1 MLDALR
7 RASRT
12 WVAKAL
18 LIVLVGSFAV
28 WGVSSSLVTGT
39 SSAVVTVGDVK
50 VSPTDFRLAY
60 ERQVATMSQRFGTRL
75 NAEQARA
82 FGVENQV
89 FAELVAG
96 AALDQLSRDM
106 NLGLS
111 EGRLAQLIADD
122 PAFRGVNGQF
132 DRMAFSAVLRNAG
145 LRENDYINNRSQVAI
160 RTQVVEAVSDGY
172 KAPEV
177 LTNALR
183 QYRNEARTIDFLL
196 LSNANIDPVKAPG
209 DDVLAPWFETN
220 KAKYRAPEFRKIVY
234 VALEPKD
241 IVDTAA
247 ITDEALKADYESS
260 KEKYRTPATRTIEQ
274 LTFADRAAA
283 DAAAAKLASGT
294 TFDAL
299 FTEQGKTA
307 ADVLLGDFAQ
317 TNVPDQKLAEPA
329 FAVTENGGT
338 TPVIDGTFG
347 PIILRI
353 TNIRP
358 ENLKTFDEVKE
369 ELRNELALSEAANG
383 ILAVHDRIED
393 SRAEG
398 LSLAEAA
405 AKNNLKAVSIDAIDA
420 QGNDQKGEEINGL
433 PEKAALLAE
442 VFKTEVGTET
452 QPLNVGREGYAW
464 FEVLDVIPDR
474 DRTLDEVRERVI
486 IDWTAEQQR
495 QTLAKKAEELA
506 ERVRKGGDLAA
517 IATELGMAVENKTGL
532 HRGAQDPVLGPAAVS
547 AAFAGPVG
555 HVANTPGVDGEG
567 QILLK
572 VTEVNADATT
582 DALANDDQQIAA
594 VAGVSGDDILDQ
606 MVSALQTAYGV
617 SINRTLAE
625 QSIAR

>member
-7 RASRT
+7 RASQT

-18 LIVLVGSFAV
+18 LILLVGSFAV

-39 SSAVVTVGDVK
+39 ASAVVQVGDVK

-60 ERQVATMSQRFGTRL
+60 ERQVGAMSQRLGMRL

-82 FGVENQV
+82 FGIENQV

-111 EGRLAQLIADD
+111 DGRLARLIADD
-122 PAFRGVNGQF
+122 PAFRGAGGQF
-132 DRMAFSAVLRNAG
+132 DRMAFSAILRNAG

-172 KAPEV
+172 KAPDV
-177 LTNALR
+177 LTDALR

-209 DDVLAPWFETN
+209 DDVLAPWFEEN
-220 KAKYRAPEFRKIVY
+220 KAKYRAPEYRKIVY
-234 VALEPKD
+234 VSLEPKD
-241 IVDTAA
+241 VADTAA
-247 ITDEALKADYESS
+247 ITDEALQADYE
-260 KEKYRTPATRTIEQ
+260 KNKAKYRTPATRTVEQ

-283 DAAAAKLASGT
+283 DDAAARLAAGT
-294 TFDAL
+294 SFDAIVA
-299 FTEQGKTA
+299 EQGKTA
-307 ADVLLGDFAQ
+307 SDVLLGDFTEA
-317 TNVPDQKLAEPA
+317 TVPDQKLAGPA
-329 FAVTENGGT
+329 FAVAENGGT

-347 PIILRI
+347 PIILRV

-358 ENLKTFDEVKE
+358 ETVKTFDDVKE
-369 ELRNELALSEAANG
+369 ELRGELALAEAADG
-383 ILAVHDRIED
+383 ILAVHDRLED

-398 LSLAEAA
+398 LTLAEAA
-405 AKNNLKAVSIDAIDA
+405 AKNNLKAVTIEAIDA
-420 QGNDQKGEEINGL
+420 QGNDQKGEEVSGL
-433 PEKAALLAE
+433 PEKTALLDE

-486 IDWTAEQQR
+486 ADWTAEQQR
-495 QTLAKKAEELA
+495 QALARKAEELA

-517 IATELGMAVENKTGL
+517 IAGELGMAVENKTGL
-532 HRGAQDPVLGPAAVS
+532 HRSADDPVLGPAAVA
-547 AAFAGPVG
+547 AAFGGPVG
-555 HVANTPGVDGEG
+555 HVASTPGVNGEG

-572 VTEVNADATT
+572 VTEVDEAAT
-582 DALANDDQQIAA
+582 DAFANDEQQIVA
-594 VAGVSGDDILDQ
+594 VARASGDDILDQ
-606 MVSALQTAYGV
+606 MVNSLQTAYGV

-625 QSIAR
+625 QSLAR

>member
-7 RASRT
+7 RASQT

-18 LIVLVGSFAV
+18 LILLVGSFAV

-39 SSAVVTVGDVK
+39 SSAVVQVGDVK

-60 ERQVATMSQRFGTRL
+60 ERQVGAISQRLGMRL

-82 FGVENQV
+82 FGIENQV

-122 PAFRGVNGQF
+122 PAFRGAGGQF
-132 DRMAFSAVLRNAG
+132 DRTAFSAILRNAG
-145 LRENDYINNRSQVAI
+145 LREADYITNRSQVAI

-172 KAPEV
+172 KAPAV
-177 LTNALR
+177 LTEALR
-183 QYRNEARTIDFLL
+183 QYRNEGRTIDFLL

-209 DDVLAPWFETN
+209 DDVLAPWFEEN
-220 KAKYRAPEFRKIVY
+220 KAKYRAPEYRKIVY
-234 VALEPKD
+234 VSLEPKD
-241 IVDTAA
+241 IADTAA
-247 ITDEALKADYESS
+247 ITDEAVRADYE
-260 KEKYRTPATRTIEQ
+260 KNKDKYRTPATRTVEQ

-283 DAAAAKLASGT
+283 DAAAAKIAAGT
-294 TFDAL
+294 SFDAIVA
-299 FTEQGKTA
+299 EQGKTA
-307 ADVLLGDFAQ
+307 SDVLLGDFNEA
-317 TNVPDQKLAEPA
+317 NLPDQKLAAPA
-329 FAVTENGGT
+329 FAVAENGGT

-347 PIILRI
+347 PIILRV

-358 ENLKTFDEVKE
+358 ETVKSFDEVKE
-369 ELRNELALSEAANG
+369 ELRSELALAEAADS

-405 AKNNLKAVSIDAIDA
+405 EKNNLKAVTVEAVDA
-420 QGNDQKGEEINGL
+420 QGNDQKGEEVNGL
-433 PEKAALLAE
+433 PEEAALLAE

-452 QPLNVGREGYAW
+452 QPINVGREGYAW
-464 FEVLDVIPDR
+464 FEVLDIVPDR
-474 DRTLDEVRERVI
+474 DRTLDEVRERVVA
-486 IDWTAEQQR
+486 DWTAEQQR
-495 QTLAKKAEELA
+495 QALARKAQELA
-506 ERVRKGGDLAA
+506 ERLRKGGDLAA
-517 IATELGMAVENKTGL
+517 IAGELGIAVENKTGL
-532 HRGAQDPVLGPAAVS
+532 HRGAEDPVLGPSAVA

-555 HVANTPGVDGEG
+555 HVASAPGVDGEG

-572 VTEVNADATT
+572 VTEVNDTAS
-582 DALANDDQQIAA
+582 DALSNDEQQIEA
-594 VAGVSGDDILDQ
+594 VARASGDDILDQ
-606 MVSALQTAYGV
+606 MVSALQTTYGV
-617 SINRTLAE
+617 SINRALAE
-625 QSIAR
+625 QSLTR

>member
-7 RASRT
+7 RSSQT

-18 LIVLVGSFAV
+18 LIILVGSFAV
-28 WGVSSSLVTGT
+28 WGVSSSIVTGA
-39 SSAVVTVGDVK
+39 SNAVVTVGDVK

-60 ERQVATMSQRFGTRL
+60 ERQVATMSQRFGMRL
-75 NAEQARA
+75 NAEQACA
-82 FGVENQV
+82 FGIENQV

-172 KAPEV
+172 KAPGV
-177 LTNALR
+177 LMDALR

-209 DDVLAPWFETN
+209 DDVLAPWFEQN
-220 KAKYRAPEFRKIVY
+220 KAKYRAPEYRKIVY

-241 IVDTAA
+241 IMDAAA
-247 ITDEALKADYESS
+247 ITDETLKADYEKN

-274 LTFADRAAA
+274 LTFADKAAA
-283 DAAAAKLASGT
+283 DAAAAKLAAGT
-294 TFDAL
+294 TFDSL
-299 FTEQGKTA
+299 ITEQGKTA
-307 ADVLLGDFAQ
+307 ADVLLGDFTMA
-317 TNVPDQKLAEPA
+317 NVPDQTLAEPA
-329 FAVTENGGT
+329 FAVAANGGT
-338 TPVIDGTFG
+338 TPVIAGTFG
-347 PIILRI
+347 PIILRV

-358 ENLKTFDEVKE
+358 EVLKTFDEVKE
-369 ELRNELALSEAANG
+369 ELRTELALAEAANG
-383 ILAVHDRIED
+383 ILAVHDRMED

-398 LSLAEAA
+398 LGLAEAA
-405 AKNNLKAVSIDAIDA
+405 AKNNLKAVTVDAVDA
-420 QGNDQKGEEINGL
+420 QGTDQKGEEVTGL
-433 PEKAALLAE
+433 PEETALLAE
-442 VFKTEVGTET
+442 VFKTDVGTET

-474 DRTLDEVRERVI
+474 DRTLDEVRDRAI
-486 IDWTAEQQR
+486 ADWTAEQQR

-506 ERVRKGGDLAA
+506 ERVRKGGDLPA
-517 IATELGMAVENKTGL
+517 IATELGMVVENKQGL
-532 HRGAQDPVLGPAAVS
+532 HRGADDPVLGQAAVA

-555 HVANTPGVDGEG
+555 HVASTPGVNGEG

-572 VTEVNADATT
+572 VTEVNTDAAV
-582 DALANDDQQIAA
+582 DALANDERQIEA
-594 VAGVSGDDILDQ
+594 VGRASGDDILDQ
-606 MVSALQTAYGV
+606 MVSSLQTAYGV

>member
-18 LIVLVGSFAV
+18 LILLVGSFAV

-39 SSAVVTVGDVK
+39 ANSVVTVGDVK

-132 DRMAFSAVLRNAG
+132 DRMAFSSVLRNAG

-183 QYRNEARTIDFLL
+183 QYRNEARTIDYLL

-220 KAKYRAPEFRKIVY
+220 KAKYRAPEYRRFVY
-234 VALEPKD
+234 VSLEPKD

-247 ITDEALKADYESS
+247 ITDEVLKADYD
-260 KEKYRTPATRTIEQ
+260 KNVDKYRTPATRTIEQ
-274 LTFADRAAA
+274 LTFKDRAAA

-299 FTEQGKTA
+299 VAEEGKTA
-307 ADVLLGDFAQ
+307 ADVLLGDFTQA
-317 TNVPDQKLAEPA
+317 NVPDQKFAEPA
-329 FAVTENGGT
+329 FAVAQDGGT

-347 PIILRI
+347 PIILRV

-358 ENLKTFDEVKE
+358 ENVKTFDEVKE
-369 ELRNELALSEAANG
+369 ELRNELALSEAADG
-383 ILAVHDRIED
+383 LLSVHDRLED

-398 LSLAEAA
+398 LSLIEAA
-405 AKNNLKAVSIDAIDA
+405 QQNNLKAVTIDAIDA
-420 QGNDQKGEEINGL
+420 QGADQKGEDVTGL
-433 PEKAALLAE
+433 PEQAALLGE
-442 VFKTEVGTET
+442 VFKTEVGMET
-452 QPLNVGREGYAW
+452 QPINVGREGYAW

-474 DRTLDEVRERVI
+474 DRTLEEVRDRVVA
-486 IDWTAEQQR
+486 DWTAEQQR

-506 ERVRKGGDLAA
+506 ERVRKGGDIAA
-517 IATELGMAVENKTGL
+517 VAGELGIAVENKTGL
-532 HRGAQDPVLGPAAVS
+532 HRGAQDPVLSADAVA

-567 QILLK
+567 QILIK
-572 VTEVNADATT
+572 VTEVNTDATS
-582 DALANDDQQIAA
+582 DALSNEDQQIAA
-594 VAGVSGDDILDQ
+594 VARASGDDILDQ
-606 MVSALQTAYGV
+606 MVSSLQTTYGV

>member
-247 ITDEALKADYESS
+247 ITDEALQADYESS

-474 DRTLDEVRERVI
+474 DRTLDEVRERVV

-517 IATELGMAVENKTGL
+517 IATELGMVVENKTGL

>member
-247 ITDEALKADYESS
+247 ITDEALQADYETN

-317 TNVPDQKLAEPA
+317 TNVPDHKLAEPA

-433 PEKAALLAE
+433 PEKAALLGE
-442 VFKTEVGTET
+442 IFKTEVGTET

-486 IDWTAEQQR
+486 VDWTAEQQR

-506 ERVRKGGDLAA
+506 ERVRKGGDLAT
-517 IATELGMAVENKTGL
+517 IATELGMVVENKTGL

-625 QSIAR
+625 QSITR

>member
-1 MLDALR
+1 MLEVLR
-7 RASRT
+7 KGAQT

-18 LIVLVGSFAV
+18 MIVLVGSFAV
-28 WGVSSSLVTGT
+28 WGVSSSLVTGA
-39 SSAVVTVGDVK
+39 SNAVVKVGDVS

-60 ERQVATMSQRFGTRL
+60 ERQVSTMSQRLGTRL

-122 PAFRGVNGQF
+122 PAFKGVNGQF
-132 DRMAFSAVLRNAG
+132 DRTAFSAILRNAG
-145 LRENDYINNRSQVAI
+145 LRENDYINNRSQVAV
-160 RTQVVEAVSDGY
+160 RTQIVEAVSDGY
-172 KAPEV
+172 KAPEA
-177 LTNALR
+177 LTEALR
-183 QYRNEARTIDFLL
+183 QYRNESRTIDFLL
-196 LSNANIDPVKAPG
+196 LSNANIDPIKTPG
-209 DDVLAPWFETN
+209 DDVLAPWFEQN
-220 KAKYRAPEFRKIVY
+220 KAKYRAPEFRKFVY

-241 IVDTAA
+241 IMDTAA
-247 ITDEALKADYESS
+247 ITDEALKAEYERI
-260 KEKYRTPATRTIEQ
+260 KDKFRTPATRTIEQ
-274 LTFADRAAA
+274 LTFKDRASA

-299 FTEQGKTA
+299 VSAESKTA
-307 ADVLLGDFAQ
+307 ADVLLGDFTQ
-317 TNVPDQKLAEPA
+317 TNVPDPKLAEPA
-329 FAVTENGGT
+329 FAVAENGGT

-347 PIILRI
+347 PIILRV

-358 ENLKTFDEVKE
+358 EITKTFDEVKD
-369 ELRNELALSEAANG
+369 ELRNELALTEAANG

-398 LSLAEAA
+398 LSLVEAA
-405 AKNNLKAVSIDAIDA
+405 AKNNLKAVTVEAADA
-420 QGNDQKGEEINGL
+420 QGNDQKGEEIAGL
-433 PEKAALLAE
+433 PEESVLLGE
-442 VFKTEVGTET
+442 VFKTDVGMET
-452 QPLNVGREGYAW
+452 QPVNVGREGYAW

-474 DRTLDEVRERVI
+474 DRTLDEVRERVVA
-486 IDWTAEQQR
+486 DWTAEQQR
-495 QTLAKKAEELA
+495 QTLAKKTEELA

-517 IATELGMAVENKTGL
+517 IASELGLTVENKAGL
-532 HRGAQDPVLGPAAVS
+532 HRGAQDPVLSPATVA

-555 HVANTPGVDGEG
+555 TVANTPGLDGEG

-572 VTEVNADATT
+572 VTEVNTQATT
-582 DALANDDQQIAA
+582 DALANDEQQILA
-594 VAGVSGDDILDQ
+594 VARVSGDDILDQ
-606 MVSALQTAYGV
+606 MVSALQTSYGV

>member
-7 RASRT
+7 RASQT

-39 SSAVVTVGDVK
+39 SNSVVTVGDVK

-132 DRMAFSAVLRNAG
+132 DRMAFSSVLRNAG

-172 KAPEV
+172 KAPAV
-177 LTNALR
+177 LTEALR
-183 QYRNEARTIDFLL
+183 QYRNEARTIDYLL

-209 DDVLAPWFETN
+209 DDVLAPWFEQN
-220 KAKYRAPEFRKIVY
+220 KAKYRAPEYRKFVY
-234 VALEPKD
+234 LALEPKD
-241 IVDTAA
+241 ILDTAA
-247 ITDEALKADYESS
+247 ITDEALQADYEKN
-260 KEKYRTPATRTIEQ
+260 KEKYRTPETRTIEQ

-283 DAAAAKLASGT
+283 DAAATKLTAGT

-299 FTEQGKTA
+299 ITEQGKTP
-307 ADVLLGDFAQ
+307 ADVVLGDFTKA
-317 TNVPDQKLAEPA
+317 NVPDQKFAEPA
-329 FAVTENGGT
+329 FAVAADGGT

-347 PIILRI
+347 PIILRV

-358 ENLKTFDEVKE
+358 EVLKSFDEVKE
-369 ELRNELALSEAANG
+369 ELRNELALSEAADG

-398 LSLAEAA
+398 LTLAEAA
-405 AKNNLKAVSIDAIDA
+405 AKNNLKAVTIEAIDA

-433 PEKAALLAE
+433 PEKAALVGE
-442 VFKTEVGTET
+442 IFKTDVGTET
-452 QPLNVGREGYAW
+452 QPVNVGREGYAW

-474 DRTLDEVRERVI
+474 DRTLDEVRDRVVA
-486 IDWTAEQQR
+486 DWTAEQQR
-495 QTLAKKAEELA
+495 QALAAKAGELA
-506 ERVRKGGDLAA
+506 ERVRKGGDLAT
-517 IATELGMAVENKTGL
+517 IAGELGIAVENKIGL
-532 HRGAQDPVLGPAAVS
+532 HRGAQDPVLGPAAVA

-555 HVANTPGVDGEG
+555 YVVNTPGVDGEG

-572 VTEVNADATT
+572 VTEANADTAT
-582 DALANDDQQIAA
+582 DALSNDEQQIAA
-594 VAGVSGDDILDQ
+594 VARASGDDILDQ

>member
-1 MLDALR
+1 MLEALR
-7 RASRT
+7 RSSQT

-39 SSAVVTVGDVK
+39 ANSVVTVGDVS

-60 ERQVATMSQRFGTRL
+60 ERQVATMSQRFGMRL

-82 FGVENQV
+82 FGIENQV

-132 DRMAFSAVLRNAG
+132 DRLAFSSVLRNAG

-172 KAPEV
+172 KAPDV
-177 LTNALR
+177 LTEALR
-183 QYRNEARTIDFLL
+183 QYRNEARTIDYLI
-196 LSNANIDPVKAPG
+196 LSNANIDPVKAPA
-209 DDVLAPWFETN
+209 DDVLAPWFEQN
-220 KAKYRAPEFRKIVY
+220 KAKYRAPEYRKVVY

-241 IVDTAA
+241 IMDAAA
-247 ITDEALKADYESS
+247 ITDEALQADYEKT

-299 FTEQGKTA
+299 VAEQGKTA
-307 ADVLLGDFAQ
+307 TDVLLGDFTQA
-317 TNVPDQKLAEPA
+317 NVPDQKFAEPA
-329 FAVTENGGT
+329 FAVAADGGT

-347 PIILRI
+347 PIILRV
-353 TNIRP
+353 TNIKP

-369 ELRNELALSEAANG
+369 ELRSELALSEAADG
-383 ILAVHDRIED
+383 ILAVHDRMED

-398 LSLAEAA
+398 LGLAEAA
-405 AKNNLKAVSIDAIDA
+405 AKNNLKAVTIDGIDA
-420 QGNDQKGEEINGL
+420 QGNDQKGEEVNSL
-433 PEKAALLAE
+433 PEKAALLGE
-442 VFKTEVGTET
+442 IFKTDVGTET
-452 QPLNVGREGYAW
+452 QPINVGREGYAW

-474 DRTLDEVRERVI
+474 DRTLDEVRDRVVA
-486 IDWTAEQQR
+486 DWTAEQQR

-506 ERVRKGGDLAA
+506 ERVRKGGDLTA
-517 IATELGMAVENKTGL
+517 IAGELGMAVETKAGL
-532 HRGAQDPVLGPAAVS
+532 HRSAQDPVLSPVAVA

-572 VTEVNADATT
+572 VTQVTADSAT
-582 DALANDDQQIAA
+582 DALSNEEQQIVA
-594 VAGVSGDDILDQ
+594 VARASGDDILDQ

-625 QSIAR
+625 QSLAR

>member
-247 ITDEALKADYESS
+247 ITDEALQADYETN

-274 LTFADRAAA
+274 LTFTDRAAA

-433 PEKAALLAE
+433 TEKAALLGE
-442 VFKTEVGTET
+442 IFKTEVGTET
-452 QPLNVGREGYAW
+452 QPLNIGREGYAW

-486 IDWTAEQQR
+486 VDWTAEQQR

-506 ERVRKGGDLAA
+506 ERVRKGGDLAT
-517 IATELGMAVENKTGL
+517 IATELGMVVENKTGL

-625 QSIAR
+625 QSITR

>member
-247 ITDEALKADYESS
+247 ITDEALQADYETN

-433 PEKAALLAE
+433 PEKAALLGE
-442 VFKTEVGTET
+442 IFKTEVGTET

-464 FEVLDVIPDR
+464 FEVLEVIPDR

-486 IDWTAEQQR
+486 VDWTAEQQR

-506 ERVRKGGDLAA
+506 ERVRKGGDLAT
-517 IATELGMAVENKTGL
+517 IATELGMVVENKTGL

-625 QSIAR
+625 QSITR

>member
-7 RASRT
+7 RSSQT

-39 SSAVVTVGDVK
+39 NSSVITVGDVK

-60 ERQVATMSQRFGTRL
+60 ERQVATMSQRFGMRL

-82 FGVENQV
+82 FGIENQV

-111 EGRLAQLIADD
+111 EGRLARLIADD

-132 DRMAFSAVLRNAG
+132 DRMAFSSVLRNAG

-172 KAPEV
+172 KAPDV

-183 QYRNEARTIDFLL
+183 QYRSEARTIDYLI

-209 DDVLAPWFETN
+209 DDVLAPWFEQN
-220 KAKYRAPEFRKIVY
+220 KAKYRAPEYRKFAY

-247 ITDEALKADYESS
+247 ITDEAVQADYD
-260 KEKYRTPATRTIEQ
+260 KNKDKYRTPAMRTIEQ

-283 DAAAAKLASGT
+283 DAAAAKLAAGT

-299 FTEQGKTA
+299 VAEQGKTA
-307 ADVLLGDFAQ
+307 ADVLLGDFTEA
-317 TNVPDQKLAEPA
+317 NVPDQKFAAPA
-329 FAVTENGGT
+329 FAVAADGGT

-347 PIILRI
+347 PIILRV

-358 ENLKTFDEVKE
+358 ETVKTFDEVKE
-369 ELRNELALSEAANG
+369 ELRTELALSEAADG
-383 ILAVHDRIED
+383 ILAVHDRMED
-393 SRAEG
+393 ARAEG
-398 LSLAEAA
+398 LSLTEAA
-405 AKNNLKAVSIDAIDA
+405 AKNNLKAVTVDAADA

-433 PEKAALLAE
+433 PEEATLLGE
-442 VFKTEVGTET
+442 VFKTDVGTET
-452 QPLNVGREGYAW
+452 QPINVGREGYAW

-474 DRTLDEVRERVI
+474 DRALDEVRDRVVA
-486 IDWTAEQQR
+486 DWTAEQQR
-495 QTLAKKAEELA
+495 QALAKKAEELA
-506 ERVRKGGDLAA
+506 ERVRKGGDMAA
-517 IATELGMAVENKTGL
+517 IAGELGMAVENKVGL
-532 HRGAQDPVLGPAAVS
+532 NRGAQDPVLSPAAVA
-547 AAFAGPVG
+547 AAFGGPVG

-572 VTEVNADATT
+572 VTQVNTDTAT
-582 DALANDDQQIAA
+582 DALSGDEQQIAA
-594 VAGVSGDDILDQ
+594 VARASGDDILDQ
-606 MVSALQTAYGV
+606 MVSALQASYGV

>member
-1 MLDALR
+1 MLESLR
-7 RASRT
+7 RASQT

-28 WGVSSSLVTGT
+28 WGVSSSLVTGA
-39 SSAVVTVGDVK
+39 SNAVITVGDVK

-60 ERQVATMSQRFGTRL
+60 ERQVGAMSQRLGMRL

-82 FGVENQV
+82 FGIENQV

-96 AALDQLSRDM
+96 AALDQLSQDM

-132 DRMAFSAVLRNAG
+132 DRTAFSAILRNAG
-145 LRENDYINNRSQVAI
+145 LRENDYIANRSQVAI

-183 QYRNEARTIDFLL
+183 QYRNEARSIDFLL

-209 DDVLAPWFETN
+209 DDVLAPWFEKN
-220 KAKYRAPEFRKIVY
+220 KAKYRAPEYRKFVY

-241 IVDTAA
+241 IADTAA
-247 ITDEALKADYESS
+247 ITDEALQADYEKS
-260 KEKYRTPATRTIEQ
+260 KDKYRTPATRTIEQ

-283 DAAAAKLASGT
+283 DAAVAKLAAGT
-294 TFDAL
+294 TFDAIVA
-299 FTEQGKTA
+299 EQGKTA
-307 ADVLLGDFAQ
+307 ADVLLGDFTE
-317 TNVPDQKLAEPA
+317 TNVPDQKLAAPA
-329 FAVTENGGT
+329 FAVAQDGGT

-347 PIILRI
+347 PIILRV

-358 ENLKTFDEVKE
+358 ETLKTFDEVKD
-369 ELRNELALSEAANG
+369 ELRNELALSEAADG

-405 AKNNLKAVSIDAIDA
+405 TKNSLKAVTIDAIDA
-420 QGNDQKGEEINGL
+420 QGNDQKGEEVAGL
-433 PEKAALLAE
+433 PEKAALIGE

-464 FEVLDVIPDR
+464 YEVLDVIPDR
-474 DRTLDEVRERVI
+474 DRTLEEVRDRVVA
-486 IDWTAEQQR
+486 DWTAEQQR
-495 QTLAKKAEELA
+495 LALGKKAEELA

-517 IATELGMAVENKTGL
+517 IAGELGMAVENKTGL
-532 HRGAQDPVLGPAAVS
+532 HRGAEDPVLGPAAVA
-547 AAFAGPVG
+547 AAFGGPLG

-572 VTEVNADATT
+572 VTEVNDAAT
-582 DALANDDQQIAA
+582 DALTNDEQQIAA
-594 VAGVSGDDILDQ
+594 VARASGDDILDQ
-606 MVSALQTAYGV
+606 MVSSLQTAYGV

-625 QSIAR
+625 QSLAR

>member
-1 MLDALR
+1 MLEALR
-7 RASRT
+7 RASQT

-39 SSAVVTVGDVK
+39 ANSVVTVGDVS

-60 ERQVATMSQRFGTRL
+60 ERQVATMSQRFGMRL

-82 FGVENQV
+82 FGIENQV

-132 DRMAFSAVLRNAG
+132 DRMAFSSVLRNAG

-160 RTQVVEAVSDGY
+160 RAQVVEAVSDGY
-172 KAPEV
+172 KAPDV
-177 LTNALR
+177 LTAALR
-183 QYRNEARTIDFLL
+183 QYRSEARTIDYLI

-209 DDVLAPWFETN
+209 DDVLAPWFEEN
-220 KAKYRAPEFRKIVY
+220 KAKYRAPEYRKVVY
-234 VALEPKD
+234 VSLEPKD

-247 ITDEALKADYESS
+247 ITDEALQADYE
-260 KEKYRTPATRTIEQ
+260 KNKDKYRTPATRTIEQ
-274 LTFADRAAA
+274 LTFADRVSA
-283 DAAAAKLASGT
+283 DAAVAKLASGT
-294 TFDAL
+294 TFDAIVA
-299 FTEQGKTA
+299 EQGKTA
-307 ADVLLGDFAQ
+307 TDVLLGDFTEA
-317 TNVPDQKLAEPA
+317 NVPDQKFAAPA
-329 FAVTENGGT
+329 FAVAENGGT

-347 PIILRI
+347 PIILRV

-358 ENLKTFDEVKE
+358 ENTKTFDEVKE
-369 ELRNELALSEAANG
+369 DLRNELALSEAADG
-383 ILAVHDRIED
+383 ILAVHDRLED
-393 SRAEG
+393 ARAEG

-405 AKNNLKAVSIDAIDA
+405 AKNNLKAVTIDAVDA
-420 QGNDQKGEEINGL
+420 QGNDQKGEEITGL
-433 PEKAALLAE
+433 PEKAALLGE
-442 VFKTEVGTET
+442 VFKTDVGTET
-452 QPLNVGREGYAW
+452 QPINVGREGYAW

-474 DRTLDEVRERVI
+474 DRTLDEVRERVVA
-486 IDWTAEQQR
+486 DWTAEQQR

-506 ERVRKGGDLAA
+506 ERVRKGGDIAA
-517 IATELGMAVENKTGL
+517 IAGELGMAVENKAGL
-532 HRGAQDPVLGPAAVS
+532 NRGAQDPVLSPVAVA
-547 AAFAGPVG
+547 AAFAGPLG

-572 VTEVNADATT
+572 VTEVNAETAT
-582 DALANDDQQIAA
+582 DALSGDEQQIAA
-594 VAGVSGDDILDQ
+594 VARASGDDILDQ
-606 MVSALQTAYGV
+606 MVSALQTSYGV

>member
-1 MLDALR
+1 MLEALR
-7 RASRT
+7 RASQT

-39 SSAVVTVGDVK
+39 ANSVVTVGDVS

-60 ERQVATMSQRFGTRL
+60 ERQVATMSQRFGMRL

-82 FGVENQV
+82 FGIENQV

-132 DRMAFSAVLRNAG
+132 DRMAFSSVLRNAG

-160 RTQVVEAVSDGY
+160 RAQVVEAVSDGY
-172 KAPEV
+172 KAPDV
-177 LTNALR
+177 LTAALR
-183 QYRNEARTIDFLL
+183 QYRSEARTIDYLI

-209 DDVLAPWFETN
+209 DDVLAPWFEEN
-220 KAKYRAPEFRKIVY
+220 KAKYRAPEYRKVVY
-234 VALEPKD
+234 VSLEPKD

-247 ITDEALKADYESS
+247 ITDEALQADYE
-260 KEKYRTPATRTIEQ
+260 KNKDKYRTPATRTIEQ
-274 LTFADRAAA
+274 LTFADRASA
-283 DAAAAKLASGT
+283 DAAVAKLASGT
-294 TFDAL
+294 TFDAIVA
-299 FTEQGKTA
+299 EQGKTA
-307 ADVLLGDFAQ
+307 ADVLLGDFTEA
-317 TNVPDQKLAEPA
+317 NVPDQKFAAPA
-329 FAVTENGGT
+329 FAVAENGGT

-347 PIILRI
+347 PIILRV

-358 ENLKTFDEVKE
+358 ENTKTFDEVKE
-369 ELRNELALSEAANG
+369 DLRNELALSEAADG
-383 ILAVHDRIED
+383 ILAVHDRLED
-393 SRAEG
+393 ARAEG

-405 AKNNLKAVSIDAIDA
+405 AKNNLKAVTIDAVDA
-420 QGNDQKGEEINGL
+420 QGNDQKGEEITGL
-433 PEKAALLAE
+433 PEKAALLGE
-442 VFKTEVGTET
+442 VFKTDVGTET
-452 QPLNVGREGYAW
+452 QPINVGREGYAW

-474 DRTLDEVRERVI
+474 DRTLDEVRERVVA
-486 IDWTAEQQR
+486 DWTAEQQR

-506 ERVRKGGDLAA
+506 ERVRKGGDIAA
-517 IATELGMAVENKTGL
+517 IAGELGMAVENKAGL
-532 HRGAQDPVLGPAAVS
+532 NRGAQDPVLSPVAVA
-547 AAFAGPVG
+547 AAFAGPLG
-555 HVANTPGVDGEG
+555 HVANTPSVDGEG

-572 VTEVNADATT
+572 VTEVNAETAT
-582 DALANDDQQIAA
+582 DALSSDEQQIAA
-594 VAGVSGDDILDQ
+594 VARASGDDILDQ
-606 MVSALQTAYGV
+606 MVSALQTSYGV

>member
-1 MLDALR
+1 MLESLR
-7 RASRT
+7 RASQT

-28 WGVSSSLVTGT
+28 WGVSSSLVTGA
-39 SSAVVTVGDVK
+39 SNAVITVGDVK

-60 ERQVATMSQRFGTRL
+60 ERQVGAMSQRLGMRL

-82 FGVENQV
+82 FGIENQV

-96 AALDQLSRDM
+96 AALDQLSQDM

-132 DRMAFSAVLRNAG
+132 DRTAFSAILRNAG
-145 LRENDYINNRSQVAI
+145 LRENDYIANRSQVAI

-172 KAPEV
+172 KAPDV
-177 LTNALR
+177 LIDALR
-183 QYRNEARTIDFLL
+183 QYRNEARSIDFLL

-220 KAKYRAPEFRKIVY
+220 KAKYRAPEYRKIVY

-241 IVDTAA
+241 IADTAA
-247 ITDEALKADYESS
+247 ITDDALQADYEKN
-260 KEKYRTPATRTIEQ
+260 KERYRTPATRTIEQ

-283 DAAAAKLASGT
+283 DAAAAKLAAGT
-294 TFDAL
+294 TFDAIVA
-299 FTEQGKTA
+299 EQGKTA
-307 ADVLLGDFAQ
+307 ADVLLGEFTE
-317 TNVPDQKLAEPA
+317 TNVPDQKLAAPA
-329 FAVTENGGT
+329 FAVAQDGGT

-347 PIILRI
+347 PIILRV

-358 ENLKTFDEVKE
+358 ETLKTFDEVKE
-369 ELRNELALSEAANG
+369 ELRTELALSEAADG
-383 ILAVHDRIED
+383 IVGVHDRIED

-398 LSLAEAA
+398 LSLADAA
-405 AKNNLKAVSIDAIDA
+405 AKNNLKAVTIDAIDA
-420 QGNDQKGEEINGL
+420 QGNDQKGEEVPGL
-433 PEKAALLAE
+433 PEKAALLGE
-442 VFKTEVGTET
+442 VFKTDVGMET

-464 FEVLDVIPDR
+464 YEVLDVIPDR
-474 DRTLDEVRERVI
+474 DRTLDEVRDRVVA
-486 IDWTAEQQR
+486 DWTAEQQR
-495 QTLAKKAEELA
+495 LALGKKAEELA

-517 IATELGMAVENKTGL
+517 IAGELGMAVENKTGL
-532 HRGAQDPVLGPAAVS
+532 HRGAEDPVLGPAAVA
-547 AAFAGPVG
+547 AAFGGPLG
-555 HVANTPGVDGEG
+555 HVASTPGVDGEG

-572 VTEVNADATT
+572 VTEVNDAAT
-582 DALANDDQQIAA
+582 DALTNDEQQIAA
-594 VAGVSGDDILDQ
+594 VARASGDDILDQ
-606 MVSALQTAYGV
+606 MVSSLQTAYGV

-625 QSIAR
+625 QSLAR